1 MKKSKIVC
9 LSCVALIVA
18 FLVVV
23 NVACGIYARY
33 IDAFLVPAHMDS
45 ATRAEGK
52 ELAFNIEEEGI
63 VLTENR
69 DNVLPLSRS
78 ETRVNV
84 FGWSATQWVRSGDGS
99 GRSGNSRSSIRY
111 DLLSALE
118 YRNIQYNENIISR
131 YRWFRSSDREFTN
144 SLSSAN
150 EEFSRLYEP
159 SIHDTD
165 VFRAADLAQA
175 KEFSDVAL
183 VVLGRVA
190 GESCDSPK
198 VQYKQTERNGDIVTD
213 DSRTYL
219 DISAEEEELLTY
231 VGENYDKVIVIV
243 NSTNVMNLGFMDSIE
258 GLDACLIV
266 CGTGAY
272 GALAILNTLY
282 GVTESPSGRTPDTYV
297 YDFKS
302 SPAYATAG
310 AEGLG
315 AYTNAG
321 GFYPTTVTYT
331 SDGKNNPFPQV
342 SYVDYV
348 EDIYVG
354 YKWYE
359 TADAESYFDGVQN
372 QYGSGYEGVVQY
384 PFGYGLSYT
393 TFSKEVLERSPDGNT
408 LEEDDEISVKVRV
421 TNTGDYAGRE
431 VVQLY
436 YTPQYYEGGIE
447 KAHVNLAAFAKTSLL
462 QPGEYEDVTLTF
474 KATDMASYDC
484 YGKNDD
490 GFKGYVLEH
499 GTYRIALMKNAHEA
513 EEVTGG
519 EGAAEYTVSSDILI
533 EEDPVSGEKVENR
546 FTGEDAVDGVSLDG
560 TTDGQRNSATGEGI
574 VYLTRADF
582 EGTFPTEKVANRAIR
597 DEVCALNTY
606 TDERMAADLADE
618 SDQPITTD
626 ADNGLRVMENG
637 QITDLGLALGADYED
652 ERWEA
657 LLDQLSVSEMEN
669 VVLHGYGQVKAISSV
684 GMPAQT
690 STDGPAQ
697 IGSWGSVVNNP
708 DDTTTP
714 FPQATV
720 LAQTWNPQTAYS
732 FGLAMGKEARAVGVD
747 CWYGPGINLHCHP
760 FAGRNYEY
768 WSEDGCLSGVMCAQT
783 VRGAKNVGVYS
794 TIKHLALYNTE
805 TYRDG
810 QYVWLTEQNLREN
823 YLKSFRIAIQ
833 QGGATGLMSSYNRIG
848 AVWTGAS
855 SALQQEVIRNE
866 FGFRGLIITDYC
878 DHKTE
883 KGHMMLGDAMIR
895 NGGDLWMDG
904 SNGATP
910 DGGRFIFDHSSTENQ
925 FNRALRKASKNI
937 IYTYL
942 NAIYTNDEYN
952 RSSGD
957 DAIVIT
963 RGNSGISWW
972 VFVLGALDVLA
983 AGGCAFWVYR
993 AFFHRKRSLDE
1004 PKEEKQ

>member
-321 GFYPTTVTYT
+321 GFYPTT
-331 SDGKNNPFPQV
+331 
-342 SYVDYV
+342 
-348 EDIYVG
+348 
-354 YKWYE
+354 
-359 TADAESYFDGVQN
+359 
-372 QYGSGYEGVVQY
+372 
-384 PFGYGLSYT
+384 
-393 TFSKEVLERSPDGNT
+393 
-408 LEEDDEISVKVRV
+408 
-421 TNTGDYAGRE
+421 
-431 VVQLY
+431 
-436 YTPQYYEGGIE
+436 
-447 KAHVNLAAFAKTSLL
+447 
-462 QPGEYEDVTLTF
+462 
-474 KATDMASYDC
+474 
-484 YGKNDD
+484 
-490 GFKGYVLEH
+490 
-499 GTYRIALMKNAHEA
+499 
-513 EEVTGG
+513 
-519 EGAAEYTVSSDILI
+519 
-533 EEDPVSGEKVENR
+533 
-546 FTGEDAVDGVSLDG
+546 FT
-560 TTDGQRNSATGEGI
+560 
-574 VYLTRADF
+574 
-582 EGTFPTEKVANRAIR
+582 
-597 DEVCALNTY
+597 
-606 TDERMAADLADE
+606 
-618 SDQPITTD
+618 
-626 ADNGLRVMENG
+626 
-637 QITDLGLALGADYED
+637 
-652 ERWEA
+652 
-657 LLDQLSVSEMEN
+657 
-669 VVLHGYGQVKAISSV
+669 
-684 GMPAQT
+684 
-690 STDGPAQ
+690 
-697 IGSWGSVVNNP
+697 
-708 DDTTTP
+708 
-714 FPQATV
+714 
-720 LAQTWNPQTAYS
+720 
-732 FGLAMGKEARAVGVD
+732 
-747 CWYGPGINLHCHP
+747 
-760 FAGRNYEY
+760 
-768 WSEDGCLSGVMCAQT
+768 
-783 VRGAKNVGVYS
+783 
-794 TIKHLALYNTE
+794 
-805 TYRDG
+805 
-810 QYVWLTEQNLREN
+810 
-823 YLKSFRIAIQ
+823 
-833 QGGATGLMSSYNRIG
+833 
-848 AVWTGAS
+848 
-855 SALQQEVIRNE
+855 
-866 FGFRGLIITDYC
+866 
-878 DHKTE
+878 
-883 KGHMMLGDAMIR
+883 
-895 NGGDLWMDG
+895 
-904 SNGATP
+904 
-910 DGGRFIFDHSSTENQ
+910 
-925 FNRALRKASKNI
+925 
-937 IYTYL
+937 
-942 NAIYTNDEYN
+942 
-952 RSSGD
+952 
-957 DAIVIT
+957 
-963 RGNSGISWW
+963 
-972 VFVLGALDVLA
+972 
-983 AGGCAFWVYR
+983 
-993 AFFHRKRSLDE
+993 
-1004 PKEEKQ
+1004 